1 MTDAQLYP
9 RNRPEL
15 LPVVI
20 GGDIGAYALARQL
33 HEATGQRVKLISTQ
47 PIQAIVLSTYIDVI
61 PQALESTALIA
72 RLKQLAAGRAPRSAV
87 VMANQDA
94 VAHTLASHRKE
105 LEPVYVVPFP
115 SVQAMERLSNKVG
128 FSAACES
135 VGLRTPRQVV
145 VTGADLASGD
155 PKINIPFPLVGKPA
169 VGADW
174 DEVKFEGKRKIY
186 FLEGPE
192 QLHAL
197 WEDLRRAGFTS
208 TFLIQE
214 RIPGDDDAMRSVTA
228 YVASTGETTVI
239 GSARVLLEDH
249 VPSLIGNP
257 VAMITEPYP
266 ELWEATERLLSQVDY
281 RGFANLDIK
290 IDPRDGRA
298 VFFEVNPRIG
308 RNSFYMSAAG
318 INPMVP
324 MISDL
329 VDGRPGPRREAR
341 REALYSLLPHHLLLH
356 QLDDPELRRRVLR
369 LVPRAVDPLLDPAE
383 RSLRRRLLVAVQ
395 KLNHDRKFH
404 RYHPKPLLR
413 RRR

>member
-1 MTDAQLYP
+1 LTGAQLDQS
-9 RNRPEL
+9 NRPGL

-33 HEATGQRVKLISTQ
+33 HEATGQRVVLISAR
-47 PIQAIVLSTYIDVI
+47 PIQAIVLSAYIDVI
-61 PQALESTALIA
+61 SLELEGATLIA

-87 VMANQDA
+87 VMANHDS
-94 VAHTLASHRKE
+94 VAHTLASHREE

-115 SVQAMERLSNKVG
+115 SMQAMERLSNKVS
-128 FSAACES
+128 FSIACES
-135 VGLRTPRQVV
+135 VGLCTPRQVV
-145 VTGADLASGD
+145 VTGADLAAGD
-155 PKINIPFPLVGKPA
+155 PEIDIPFPLVGKAA
-169 VGADW
+169 VGAEW
-174 DEVKFEGKRKIY
+174 DELNFEGKRKIY
-186 FLEGPE
+186 FLDGPE

-197 WEDLRRAGFTS
+197 WEDLRRADFTS

-214 RIPGDDDAMRSVTA
+214 RIPGEDDAMRSVTV
-228 YVASTGETTVI
+228 YVASSGETTMI

-249 VPSLIGNP
+249 APSLIGNP

-266 ELWEATERLLSQVDY
+266 ELWEASERLLSLVGY

-318 INPMVP
+318 VNPMAP

-329 VDGRPGPRREAR
+329 VDGHPGPRRVAR
-341 REALYSLLPHHLLLH
+341 REVLYSLLSHHLLLH
-356 QLDDPELRRRVLR
+356 QLDDPALRRRVVR
-369 LVPRAVDPLLDPAE
+369 LAPHAVDPLLDPAE
-383 RSLRRRLLVAVQ
+383 RSLRRRLLVYAQ
-395 KLNHDRKFH
+395 KLNYDRKFH
-404 RYHPKPLLR
+404 RFHPKPLLR